1 MREAALIFRAEAL
14 RGRETQRSTHR
25 AARASPWWIAG
36 AYWALLALVA
46 AGLTAGALIRVG
58 EVAQGPAVVREGAVE
73 TVVPAV
79 YASDLHPGM
88 PLKLT
93 LRGHRPMTVAV
104 TGAGPEVANAA
115 AAGRLLRTAV
125 SGAGS
130 APGALLVVRA
140 TVPQR
145 VAEGAAGTASVQVS
159 SQRLIVALFAGLVS
173 SAADG

>member
-1 MREAALIFRAEAL
+1 MIFRAEAL
-14 RGRETQRSTHR
+14 RSREAQRPSHR
-25 AARASPWWIAG
+25 AARASPRRIAA

-46 AGLTAGALIRVG
+46 VGLSAGVLLRVG

-79 YASDLHPGM
+79 FAADLHPGL

-93 LRGHRPMTVAV
+93 LRGHRPVTVAV
-104 TGAGPEVANAA
+104 TGAGPEVASAA

-125 SGAGS
+125 GGVGP

-145 VAEGAAGTASVQVS
+145 GAEGAAGTASVQVG
-159 SQRLIVALFAGLVS
+159 SQRLIVALAAGLVS
-173 SAADG
+173 NAADG

>member
-1 MREAALIFRAEAL
+1 MSEAALIFRAEAL
-14 RGRETQRSTHR
+14 RSRQTQRPSHR

-46 AGLTAGALIRVG
+46 VGLTAGALIRVG

-79 YASDLHPGM
+79 FASDLHPGM
-88 PLKLT
+88 PLRLT

-104 TGAGPEVANAA
+104 TGAGPEVASAA
-115 AAGRLLRTAV
+115 AAGSLLRTAA
-125 SGAGS
+125 GAGP

-140 TVPQR
+140 TVRQR
-145 VAEGAAGTASVQVS
+145 VAEGAAGTAAVQVS
-159 SQRLIVALFAGLVS
+159 SQRLIVVLFAGLVS
-173 SAADG
+173 DAADG

>member
-1 MREAALIFRAEAL
+1 MSEAALIFRAEAL
-14 RGRETQRSTHR
+14 RSRQTQRPSHR

-46 AGLTAGALIRVG
+46 VGLTAGALIRVG

-79 YASDLHPGM
+79 FASDLHPGM

-104 TGAGPEVANAA
+104 TRAGPEVASAA
-115 AAGRLLRTAV
+115 AAGSLLRTAV
-125 SGAGS
+125 GGAGP

-140 TVPQR
+140 TVRQR
-145 VAEGAAGTASVQVS
+145 VAEGAAGTAAVQVS
-159 SQRLIVALFAGLVS
+159 SQRLIVVLFAGLVS
-173 SAADG
+173 DAADG